1 MRREGQVRVTSTG
14 YPQVGDRRAALDA
27 DRLTGV
33 AMLRSA
39 LSGLPT
45 PGDLPTLDRLPTP
58 DGPSVAPAPL
68 ALAAAGRSLHEPEC
82 RTTRAALHDYLARR
96 LLPSRRRRVEAHLD
110 GCGECTRAFIDVRQA
125 SWALRD
131 HGRRLAADGHRGGRH
146 RRAPRRRVVAARV

>member
-1 MRREGQVRVTSTG
+1 MTSTG

-33 AMLRSA
+33 AMLRST

-125 SWALRD
+125 SEAGGTGA
-131 HGRRLAADGHRGGRH
+131 HLAGASSQPGPDADIPGGCH
-146 RRAPRRRVVAARV
+146 IPCAGVVSSS